1 MAYESPIKI
10 TYREGIP
17 EFRTFH
23 EKIADEIGEHVDCR
37 IMASVQ
43 EQMAIEIDKPELLKA
58 LRYDRNQYEVGFAY
72 GYRQGVRDTEEKQKA
87 EMRAGSPL
95 LQEADAQEEWIE
107 TDHKGTP
114 YLCPKCQCF
123 SNLRYYWCPWCGKDM
138 RPEAI
143 RNADNTENEED
154 TTDEI

>member
-23 EKIADEIGEHVDCR
+23 EKIADEIGERVDCR
-37 IMASVQ
+37 ITASVK
-43 EQMAIEIDKPELLKA
+43 EHMEIEIDKAELLKA
-58 LRYDRNQYEVGFAY
+58 LRYDRNQYEVGYAD
-72 GYRQGVRDTEEKQKA
+72 GYRQGMREAAAFHRDHPELS
-87 EMRAGSPL
+87 SPS
-95 LQEADAQEEWIE
+95 EWIE

-114 YLCPKCQCF
+114 YLCPSCQCF

-143 RNADNTENEED
+143 RNADNTEEEED

>member
-37 IMASVQ
+37 ITASVQ
-43 EQMAIEIDKPELLKA
+43 EKMEIEIDRYELIRA
-58 LRYDRNQYEVGFAY
+58 LSYDREQYGK
-72 GYRQGVRDTEEKQKA
+72 GYIDGYKAAKQKDKEPA
-87 EMRAGSPL
+87 
-95 LQEADAQEEWIE
+95 EWIE

-114 YLCPKCQCF
+114 YLCPICQCF

-143 RNADNTENEED
+143 REAEEAPD
-154 TTDEI
+154 GN

>member
-10 TYREGIP
+10 TYRQGIP

-23 EKIADEIGEHVDCR
+23 EKIADELGERVDSR
-37 IMASVQ
+37 ITASIQ
-43 EQMAIEIDKPELLKA
+43 EQMAIEIDKNELMRA
-58 LRYDRNQYEVGFAY
+58 LSYDRDQYKKGYEEGY
-72 GYRQGVRDTEEKQKA
+72 QDGYRAMINERTDPA
-87 EMRAGSPL
+87 
-95 LQEADAQEEWIE
+95 EWIE

-123 SNLRYYWCPWCGKDM
+123 SNLRYHWCPWCGKDM

-143 RNADNTENEED
+143 REAEEAPD
-154 TTDEI
+154 GN

>member
-58 LRYDRNQYEVGFAY
+58 LRYDRHQYEIGFAY
-72 GYRQGVRDTEEKQKA
+72 GYRQGVKDTEEHQKA
-87 EMRAGSPL
+87 Q
-95 LQEADAQEEWIE
+95 QEDDAQEEWIE

-123 SNLRYYWCPWCGKDM
+123 SNLRYHWCPWCGKDM

-143 RNADNTENEED
+143 RQAEAISQAED
-154 TTDEI
+154 TPDGN

>member
-23 EKIADEIGEHVDCR
+23 EKIAGEIGEHVESR

-43 EQMAIEIDKPELLKA
+43 EQMAIEIDRHELIRA
-58 LRYDRNQYEVGFAY
+58 LNYDREQYGK
-72 GYRQGVRDTEEKQKA
+72 GYTE
-87 EMRAGSPL
+87 GY
-95 LQEADAQEEWIE
+95 QEAKRKDKEWIE

-114 YLCPKCQCF
+114 YLCPSCQCF

-138 RPEAI
+138 RPPTIREAE
-143 RNADNTENEED
+143 AEED
-154 TTDEI
+154 GT